1 MSEPVTLTDRVLDTL
16 VTAGLLTMEQLTA
29 VREASGDGTPVAKIL
44 LDRGLV
50 TAADVGT
57 ALEDELGVPRVDLS
71 SYAPDDEALALVPG
85 DVAKAN
91 RMLPL
96 FAIDQTLTVAVGDPM
111 DVLSLDAVGARLGL
125 ELDPVLSDPASLV
138 GAIAQYY
145 PAEDATAP
153 AAAAAVEP
161 IPAAVSAPDD
171 AEGASA
177 VAEEPASVSP
187 AGEPGVAEGAS
198 AGRQPQAEPAGARE
212 DSDRNDTG
220 LAPADSDFSFADDVF
235 VLDSPPVAPIAEPGG
250 TPDEPVVATAAPAPE
265 TPSAPESAS
274 DTLEKMAAS
283 AAPAGPHALDL
294 DVLAVADKTKVA
306 VLVADILENAASR
319 DATRIHLLPY
329 KDDFFLVFRIA
340 GRLEKVASAPLS
352 MQGPLVDA
360 FKSFAKISGTPS
372 GSPALGRVRAHVA
385 DKDLVLTVSAVP
397 TIAGQRVVI
406 SLAPFRADPRSLSA
420 LGMSEAEERALH
432 AMVERGRGIL
442 LVAAPV
448 AGGRSETYYSLLSHA
463 AAAGKTVYSVERS
476 VDYEIPAVA
485 QVLVSPGSPAGASAY
500 LAVGMRQD
508 TDVIAIDGLQTV
520 GDIHLAV
527 EAAGTGHLVI
537 CTFAAGDIASAVRRM
552 LDLGAEPHGLA
563 GALTLAVGQRLVRLN
578 CPNCTMESPTGLA
591 EVIPGAPAGIVNH
604 AGTGC
609 PNCGKSGFRGVTGI
623 FEVLPFTEPVRSVV
637 ARSGTVEE
645 IAGAAKSAGMRP
657 LLASGLAKVAAGTV
671 SAEELDRVLRF
682 AE

>member
-1 MSEPVTLTDRVLDTL
+1 VE
-16 VTAGLLTMEQLTA
+16 
-29 VREASGDGTPVAKIL
+29 EA
-44 LDRGLV
+44 
-50 TAADVGT
+50 AA
-57 ALEDELGVPRVDLS
+57 P
-71 SYAPDDEALALVPG
+71 
-85 DVAKAN
+85 
-91 RMLPL
+91 
-96 FAIDQTLTVAVGDPM
+96 
-111 DVLSLDAVGARLGL
+111 AVGA
-125 ELDPVLSDPASLV
+125 VV
-138 GAIAQYY
+138 
-145 PAEDATAP
+145 AP
-153 AAAAAVEP
+153 QAAASAA
-161 IPAAVSAPDD
+161 DD

-177 VAEEPASVSP
+177 VREAAAQPLAPREDSDRSVTGGAPATP
-187 AGEPGVAEGAS
+187 
-198 AGRQPQAEPAGARE
+198 PAGARE
-212 DSDRNDTG
+212 DSDRSDTG
-220 LAPADSDFSFADDVF
+220 LAPAELQPVSADDFSFADDVF
-235 VLDSPPVAPIAEPGG
+235 VLDSPPVAPIAEPGE

-265 TPSAPESAS
+265 APSAPESAS

-319 DATRIHLLPY
+319 GATRIHLLPY

-372 GSPALGRVRAHVA
+372 GSPALGRVHARVA
-385 DKDLVLTVSAVP
+385 DRDLVLTVSAVP

-406 SLAPFRADPRSLSA
+406 SLAPFRPDPRSLSA

-448 AGGRSETYYSLLSHA
+448 AGGRSETYYSLLAHA

-578 CPNCTMESPTGLA
+578 CPNCTLDSPTGLA
-591 EVIPGAPAGIVNH
+591 EAIPGAPAGIVNK

-645 IAGAAKSAGMRP
+645 IAGAAKAAGMRP